1 MLDGRPPSRFA
12 LDGDPSSQAK
22 QFNGGE
28 SMKSSLAALVGG
40 PLRGR
45 VYRFVAREDGR
56 RRSGVIR
63 ADNRQTAIAALTA
76 RRWILLRLDELEP
89 QQRPASSGNSREA
102 AGFFRQL
109 AVMYRSGVH
118 LANGLE
124 VLLKQG
130 TRSSRPILREMLAC
144 LLAGGKISQAMRACP
159 ALIPT
164 WCVPAVAAAEDSGTM
179 AGTLDRLAATLEHSQ
194 AIQHRIRQALAYPAW
209 VLGLGLVLARSLVPA
224 FSRAFQQAEVPV
236 PAFTRA
242 VLTATGALG
251 DPRAWLLLAILVGL
265 AWLGLRR
272 EGLQAWLDRW
282 PLVGP
287 LRLRGAR
294 IAALQTLATL
304 LEAGVP
310 LQHALTGTA
319 LAASSP
325 ALQADLET
333 IRIEVLE
340 GSPLSKAL
348 ARHGFSPMASQ
359 FALAAEESG
368 DYPDLLRRVA
378 KTEQEALDLGLETT
392 TRLLEPILVG
402 LLGLVIGTVSVALFL
417 PLYSAAASW

>member
-1 MLDGRPPSRFA
+1 
-12 LDGDPSSQAK
+12 
-22 QFNGGE
+22 
-28 SMKSSLAALVGG
+28 MKNSLAGLVDG

-45 VYRFVAREDGR
+45 MYRFVVREDGR

-63 ADNRQTAIAALTA
+63 ADNRQTAIAALTE
-76 RRWILLRLDELEP
+76 RRWVLIRLDEYRP
-89 QQRPASSGNSREA
+89 PRPAVSSGHPREA

-109 AVMYRSGVH
+109 AIMYRSGVH
-118 LANGLE
+118 LTDGLQ
-124 VLLKQG
+124 VLLKQAH
-130 TRSSRPILREMLAC
+130 RSSRPLLREMLGC
-144 LLAGGKISQAMRACP
+144 LLAGGRISQAMRACP

-164 WCVPAVAAAEDSGTM
+164 WCVPAVAAAEASGTM
-179 AGTLDRLAATLEHSQ
+179 AGTLDRLAATLEHAQ
-194 AIQHRIRQALAYPAW
+194 AIRHRIRQALTYPAW
-209 VLGLGLVLARSLVPA
+209 VLGLGLVLNLALARSLVPA

-242 VLTATGALG
+242 VLSATGALG
-251 DPRAWLLLAILVGL
+251 DPRAWLLMTGLAGL

-287 LRLRGAR
+287 LRLKGGR
-294 IAALQTLATL
+294 ISALQTLATL

-319 LAASSP
+319 QAATAPTLLAD
-325 ALQADLET
+325 LQA
-333 IRIEVLE
+333 IRLEVLE
-340 GSPLSKAL
+340 GGALSKAL
-348 ARHGFSPMASQ
+348 ERHGFSPMASQ
-359 FALAAEESG
+359 FARAAEESG
-368 DYPDLLRRVA
+368 DYPELLRRVA
-378 KTEQEALDLGLETT
+378 ESEQEALDLGLETT

-402 LLGLVIGTVSVALFL
+402 LLGLVIGTVSVAFFL